1 MVQVAIAY
9 DPEDGLSVPA
19 RNIDTTALGPVLE
32 YGKLR
37 DECKG
42 PIFVEQPQ
50 ERYTEKEAESLLRKT
65 NEPPVRV
72 DEAVD
77 DGP

>member
-1 MVQVAIAY
+1 
-9 DPEDGLSVPA
+9 
-19 RNIDTTALGPVLE
+19 VLE

-37 DECKG
+37 DEYNG

-50 ERYTEKEAESLLRKT
+50 ERYTKKEAESLLCKT
-65 NEPPVRV
+65 NEPPVRI

-77 DGP
+77 DDP